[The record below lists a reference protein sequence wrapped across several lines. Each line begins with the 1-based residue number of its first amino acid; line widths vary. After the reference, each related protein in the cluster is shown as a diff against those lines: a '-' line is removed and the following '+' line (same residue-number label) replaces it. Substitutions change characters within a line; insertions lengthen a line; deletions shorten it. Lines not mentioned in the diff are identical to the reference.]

1 MKKGLLI
8 IVSGPSGAG
17 KGTVLKKVFD
27 EIDSLRYSVS
37 VTTRKPRE
45 GEIEGESY
53 FFKSQEEFKAMIE
66 RDEFLEYQ
74 PVFDNYYGTPKKYVE
89 ELRNKGYDVVLEID
103 VKGALSV
110 KEKVKD
116 AVLIFLTPESK
127 DILRQRL
134 IGRKTESEEELT
146 KRISESIGELET
158 IDKYEYVVINDE
170 IERCAS
176 DIITIINAEKCKV
189 RRNAEFINKLLEGD
203 RD

>member
-37 VTTRKPRE
+37 VTTRKPRA

-74 PVFDNYYGTPKKYVE
+74 LVFDRYYGTPKKYVE
-89 ELRNKGYDVVLEID
+89 ELRNNGFDVVLEID

-116 AVLIFLTPESK
+116 AVLIFLTPENK
-127 DILRQRL
+127 DILKQRL
-134 IGRKTESEEELT
+134 IGRKTESEEELI
-146 KRISESIGELET
+146 KRINESISELET

-170 IERCAS
+170 IERCAR